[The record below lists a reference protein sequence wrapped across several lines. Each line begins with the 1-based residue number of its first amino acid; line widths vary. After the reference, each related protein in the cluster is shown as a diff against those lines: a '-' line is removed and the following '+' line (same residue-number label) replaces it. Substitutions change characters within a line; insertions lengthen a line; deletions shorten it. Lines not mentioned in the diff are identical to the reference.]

1 MEIDQKRL
9 EELCDERGIDVDF
22 LRGKKC
28 PYCKGET
35 EYKDSSYIY
44 GKSYGM
50 VYLCEPCDAYVGVHH
65 KTSKESLGSVANGQL
80 RYWRKQAH
88 AAFDPIAFADRE
100 NPFSKKKWNRHAAY
114 GWLRRKLDLPR
125 ELCHIGM
132 FSINKCKQVVEI
144 CKTTPWNEQNS

>member
-1 MEIDQKRL
+1 MEINQESLQKI
-9 EELCDERGIDVDF
+9 CDDKGIDIKV

-28 PYCKGET
+28 TYCREKT
-35 EYKDSSYIY
+35 EYVDSSRIY

-65 KTSKESLGSVANGQL
+65 KTSEESFGSVANGRL

-88 AAFDPIAFADRE
+88 KAFDPIAFAERE
-100 NPFSKKKWNRHAAY
+100 SPFSEKKWSRYAAY

-132 FSINKCKQVVEI
+132 FSIIKCRQVVEI
-144 CKTTPWNEQNS
+144 CKKTPWDE